1 MKRRNFLKLSLTTGA
16 GISSG
21 IIGNKSL
28 VSQSEAAVLAPNLAD
43 PAIQPM
49 FQQTVVNAIS
59 RNFKFRSDNDHEHDD
74 EEDDREHEEDRV
86 YEDDRHHVKY
96 NLEIRQSSQLTGLVN
111 RFGNPVATTFWGYK
125 GDDDQPTWPGKTFE
139 VRSNEVTRVE
149 WRNKLKDGLG
159 SALPHILSV
168 DESLHWC
175 YSLDGYQNVSIAT
188 DGVPL
193 VPHLHGGHTDPGSD
207 GNPEYF
213 KGLTAASRGPRY
225 ISDKYT
231 YENSQSA
238 GTLWYHDHALGITRL
253 NVYAGLAG
261 MYIIRDDK
269 DTGRHNNPL
278 NLPARRY
285 ELGYV
290 IQDKMF
296 TENGDLFFPAFEG
309 DPAWDDFIV
318 GEGATPPIPG
328 GPSALAEF
336 FGDHM
341 VVNGKIWPKASVEP
355 RHYRVRLLNACDSR
369 FLRLQLRAVPAGAT
383 DLNNASMPLS
393 FYIIGSDQGLLA
405 KTVTITELDIMPGE
419 RQDLVIDFSQVA
431 AGSRIIVE
439 NLLGDSPFGGDLPA
453 PEDLYPNRRTD
464 RIMAFDVNR
473 PFNNRRADKFKPL
486 LQGYVANV
494 KPVDE
499 IRKLALFEG
508 LDEYGRLM
516 PMLGT
521 AEPVTDVGGNIVNGA
536 MTWAQP
542 ITENPALGATEIW
555 EIFNATGDAH
565 PIHVHL
571 VHFDILDRTNFTS
584 DVIEQPVV
592 QHSGAIG
599 VGFRLEN
606 ILVDASS
613 TMPASPAENGP
624 KDMVMALPGQVT
636 RIKMTFDKAGRY
648 VWHCHILS
656 HEDHE
661 MMRAFHVGPI

>member
-1 MKRRNFLKLSLTTGA
+1 MKRRSFIKLSLTAGA
-16 GISSG
+16 GLSSG
-21 IIGNKSL
+21 IIGKNTIL
-28 VSQSEAAVLAPNLAD
+28 NQADAAALAPNLSD
-43 PAIQPM
+43 PTIQPM
-49 FQQTVVNAIS
+49 FQQFVINAIDTGFIY
-59 RNFKFRSDNDHEHDD
+59 RAHDDHEHDD
-74 EEDDREHEEDRV
+74 TKDDDDDHEHD
-86 YEDDRHHVKY
+86 HHHHKEY
-96 NLEIRQSSQLTGLVN
+96 SIKIQQSTQLTGLVN
-111 RFGNPVATTFWGYK
+111 SNGVPVSTTFWGYK
-125 GDDDQPTWPGKTFE
+125 GKDDQPTWPGKTFE
-139 VRSNEVTRVE
+139 VRSFEKTKVK
-149 WRNKLKDGLG
+149 WKNKLRDGFG
-159 SALPHILSV
+159 SPLPHLLAV

-175 YSLDGYQNVSIAT
+175 YSIHGYQNISIAT

-193 VPHLHGGHTDPGSD
+193 VPHLHGGHTSPESD

-213 KGLTAASRGPRY
+213 EGLTDASRGPRY
-225 ISDKYT
+225 VSSTYK

-269 DTGRHNNPL
+269 DTGQIDNPL
-278 NLPARRY
+278 NLPAAPY

-296 TENGDLFFPAFEG
+296 TENGDLFFPAYSG

-336 FGDHM
+336 FGDHI

-369 FLRLQLRAVPAGAT
+369 FLRLRLRAVPSGAI
-383 DLNNASMPLS
+383 DFSNASSPLP
-393 FYIIGSDQGLLA
+393 FYIIGTDQGLLA
-405 KTVTITELDIMPGE
+405 KTVSITEIDIMPGE

-431 AGSRIIVE
+431 LGSRIIVE
-439 NLLGDSPFGGDLPA
+439 NILGDAPFGGDLPA
-453 PEDLYPNRRTD
+453 PEDLFTNRRTD
-464 RIMAFDVNR
+464 RIMAFDVELA
-473 PFNNRRADKFKPL
+473 FDQQRADNFSPL
-486 LQGYVANV
+486 IDGYIPNS
-494 KPVDE
+494 KPVDK

-508 LDEYGRLM
+508 KDEYGRLM

-521 AEPVTDVGGNIVNGA
+521 AEPVVDVAGNIVTGS

-542 ITENPALGATEIW
+542 ITENPALGTTEIW
-555 EIFNATGDAH
+555 EIYNATGDAH

-571 VHFDILDRTNFTS
+571 VHFDILDRSNFTA

-592 QHSGAIG
+592 QHNGAVGI
-599 VGFRLEN
+599 GFRLEN
-606 ILVDASS
+606 IAIDS
-613 TMPASPAENGP
+613 TSTTPASPAENGP